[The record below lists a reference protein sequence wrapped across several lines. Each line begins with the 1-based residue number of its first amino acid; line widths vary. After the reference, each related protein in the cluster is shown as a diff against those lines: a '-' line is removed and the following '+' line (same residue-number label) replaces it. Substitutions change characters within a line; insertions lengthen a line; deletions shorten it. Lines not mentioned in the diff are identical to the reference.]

1 MQDDKIAM
9 IGIDGGGT
17 KTEFILFTENGAILK
32 RVLLGAS
39 NPNSCGMEKTLEIL
53 ETGINECRKVCPDVT
68 GIFLGQAGF
77 VSGNAGVGIDAH
89 LRNVYPGVKIKCMT
103 DIINVISSATDMEE
117 CTAVISGTGS
127 IVYAKKGDE
136 LYRTGGWGFLLDNAG
151 SGYDIGRDA
160 LHAALAEG
168 DGIGEKT
175 LITELCEAKL
185 GTKVWDSVGKI
196 YAGGTNMV
204 ASFAPVVFE
213 AYEKG
218 DKIAGEIIERT
229 VERLH
234 LLIDHSI
241 KTYGCGEAIV
251 LSGSIVTKNEV
262 VIGKLR
268 EKNPGRNFLVPTLP
282 QVYGACVQCAK
293 LCGVPIEKIEAAFA
307 ADYRQFS

>member
-1 MQDDKIAM
+1 MQNHITTM

-17 KTEFILFTENGAILK
+17 KTEFVLFAEKGNILK
-32 RVLLGAS
+32 RVVLGAS

-53 ETGINECRKVCPDVT
+53 ETGINECRKVCPEVD

-103 DIINVISSATDMEE
+103 DIINVISSATAMEE

-127 IVYAKKGDE
+127 IVYAKKGDT

-175 LITELCEAKL
+175 LITELCEKRL
-185 GTKVWDSVGKI
+185 GTRVWDSVGKI
-196 YAGGTNMV
+196 YAGGSNMV

-218 DKIAGEIIERT
+218 DQIAGEIIERT
-229 VERLH
+229 VERLN
-234 LLIDHSI
+234 LLINHSI
-241 KTYGCGEAIV
+241 SAYGCGEVIV
-251 LSGSIVTKNEV
+251 LSGSIVTKNEI

-268 EKNPGRNFLVPTLP
+268 EKNPKLNFVVPKLP
-282 QVYGACVQCAK
+282 QVYGACVQCCK
-293 LCGVPIEKIEAAFA
+293 LCGVPVEEITENFA
-307 ADYRQFS
+307 MDYERLE